1 MTKMRRAKKI
11 IICAL
16 SFFLIVCIGIV
27 LFLNLYPPLGGKP
40 SKEQRELFKQYDNY
54 VDGRFFNEGSEPS
67 ELSFWDFLDLDSE
80 AAPVANEGNTVAA
93 NELEPISPIPV
104 SEIDWNVINSDEDS
118 LTWFGHS
125 SFLLSIDSK
134 KLLIDP
140 VLGPIASPV
149 SFAGPKRY
157 PYNSDI
163 METIL
168 DEMPPIDAVL
178 ITHDHYDHLDYTSIL
193 GLKSKVAHFFVPLG
207 VSAHLIRWG
216 IPSERIT
223 ELNWWEETEYQGL
236 TVALTPARHFSGRQL
251 NTNSTLWGGWV
262 ILSNNIRLFISG
274 DGGYGTHFNEIGT
287 KYGPF
292 DLALIEGAQYD
303 REWPDM
309 HMTPEEAI
317 QANLDLG
324 GKNIMLMHW
333 GAFTLAN
340 HDWNEPIERAIIVAK
355 KRDVNIIAPE
365 IGETVRLDS
374 ELQIPLSLWWTLD
387 FDNAR

>member
-11 IICAL
+11 IIYVL
-16 SFFLIVCIGIV
+16 GSLLVVCIGIV
-27 LFLNLYPPLGGKP
+27 LFLNLYPPLGDKP
-40 SKEQRELFKQYDNY
+40 TREQMAIFEQYDNY
-54 VDGRFFNEGSEPS
+54 ANGRFFNEGSNPS

-80 AAPVANEGNTVAA
+80 VAPVTNEGNTTVP
-93 NELEPISPIPV
+93 NELEPIAPIPV

-125 SFLLSIDSK
+125 AFLLSIDSK

-140 VLGPIASPV
+140 VLGSIASPV

-157 PYNSDI
+157 PYSSNI

-193 GLKSKVAHFFVPLG
+193 GLKSKVAYFFVPLG
-207 VSAHLIRWG
+207 VGAHLVRWG
-216 IPSERIT
+216 IPEEKIT
-223 ELNWWEETEYQGL
+223 ELNWWEETEYRGL

-251 NTNSTLWGGWV
+251 NTNSTLWGGWA

-309 HMTPEEAI
+309 HMTPEEAV

-324 GKNIMLMHW
+324 GKKMMLMHW

-340 HDWNEPIERAIIVAK
+340 HDWKEPIERAIIEAGK
-355 KRDVNIIAPE
+355 TNVNIIAPE

-374 ELQIPLSLWWTLD
+374 ELQMPLSSWWD
-387 FDNAR
+387 FDNDH